1 MKYLYVMRH
10 GDAEVNN
17 FDLDDFER
25 DLSESGSKKVKE
37 VAQRFA
43 QKADTIE
50 LLVTSPAKRAFNTA
64 KLWRLHSG
72 MAEHNVRTD
81 SRIYR
86 AKSPDLLRL
95 IGSIDEGVNN
105 LMLIGHNPG
114 ITDLVSDLV
123 RDRTISI
130 PTSGIVRLF
139 LPVANWYEVESEKAL
154 LVSME
159 FT

>member
-1 MKYLYVMRH
+1 M
-10 GDAEVNN
+10 
-17 FDLDDFER
+17 
-25 DLSESGSKKVKE
+25 
-37 VAQRFA
+37 
-43 QKADTIE
+43 
-50 LLVTSPAKRAFNTA
+50 
-64 KLWRLHSG
+64 
-72 MAEHNVRTD
+72 
-81 SRIYR
+81 
-86 AKSPDLLRL
+86 RL